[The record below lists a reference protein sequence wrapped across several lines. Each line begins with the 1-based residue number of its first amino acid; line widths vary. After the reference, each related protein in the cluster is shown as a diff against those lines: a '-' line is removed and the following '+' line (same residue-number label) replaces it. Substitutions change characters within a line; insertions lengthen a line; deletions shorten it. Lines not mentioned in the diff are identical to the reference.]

1 LRQWCRDCVCGA
13 ERELVLPLGIGE
25 VVGRE
30 RATEKGQTVL
40 REWARSLEGVGQQ
53 VGGGRG
59 KKKDVSRL
67 NLSRD
72 ESKREAD
79 QVGRKK
85 FAEKPWLPASS
96 AIETKGKR
104 RAPLIALLCSLEKKK
119 EEEKKPSS

>member
-1 LRQWCRDCVCGA
+1 VWGGEGIGFTVGNWGGGG
-13 ERELVLPLGIGE
+13 ERESNREGANSFE
-25 VVGRE
+25 RVG
-30 RATEKGQTVL
+30 TKFGGSWTTS
-40 REWARSLEGVGQQ
+40 W
-53 VGGGRG
+53 GGGA

-67 NLSRD
+67 NLRRD